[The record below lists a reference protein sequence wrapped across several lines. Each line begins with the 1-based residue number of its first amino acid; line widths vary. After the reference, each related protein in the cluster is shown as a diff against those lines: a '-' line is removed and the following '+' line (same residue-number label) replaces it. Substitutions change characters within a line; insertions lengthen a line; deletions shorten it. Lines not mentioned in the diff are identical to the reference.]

1 LQNLSAQNSTTE
13 ENQKRIQ
20 CNFKSKR

>member
-20 CNFKSKR
+20 WNFKSKR